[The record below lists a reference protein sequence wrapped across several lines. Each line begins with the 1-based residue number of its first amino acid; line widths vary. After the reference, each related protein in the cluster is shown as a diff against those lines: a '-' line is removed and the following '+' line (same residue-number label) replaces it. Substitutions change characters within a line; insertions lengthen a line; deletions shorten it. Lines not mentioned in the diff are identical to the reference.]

1 MRNQPN
7 SELVESVSEANLPNH
22 IAIIMDG
29 NGRWAKRRG
38 INRLEGHRQGVRNV
52 RTIVELCGN
61 LNISYLTLFA
71 FSSENWKRPRSE
83 VQWLMRLLS
92 GALDS
97 EVQKLHTEGICLK
110 FIGDLSDLSIAIQR
124 KIFDAMQLTKSNRH
138 MQLTIAVNYGGQW
151 DLTQACQ
158 KIAQRAKNGELA
170 VEDISPNTID
180 EHLST
185 AFVPNPDFFIRT
197 GGERRISNF
206 TLWQLAYTELY
217 FTDVCWP
224 DFDEQAF
231 LKALKSFSLRVR
243 RFGGIVQEPVAI
255 ENQHA

>member
-1 MRNQPN
+1 MRNLSK
-7 SELVESVSEANLPNH
+7 SELLESVSEANLPDH

-38 INRLEGHRQGVRNV
+38 INRLEGHRHGVRNV

-71 FSSENWKRPRSE
+71 FSSENWKRPSSE

-110 FIGDLSDLSIAIQR
+110 FIGDLSDLSTAIQR
-124 KIFDAMQLTKSNRH
+124 KIHDAMQMTHSNQN
-138 MQLTIAVNYGGQW
+138 MQLTVAVNYGGQW
-151 DLTQACQ
+151 DLTQACK
-158 KIAQRAKNGELA
+158 KIAQQAKDGELA

-217 FTDVCWP
+217 FTDICWP

-231 LKALKSFSLRVR
+231 LEALKSFSLRVR
-243 RFGGIVQEPVAI
+243 RFGGIVQEPVSV